1 MRFMLV
7 STEDSSKIPVD
18 IPAEIVTK
26 PPKNVRTGEKT
37 VRKRTPPKNGR
48 TGEKTVRKRT
58 PSKKV
63 RRNINKSKSTQRSKS
78 IIPKHG
84 SVHHRN

>member
-1 MRFMLV
+1 MLV

-26 PPKNVRTGEKT
+26 PPKNARTGEKT
-37 VRKRTPPKNGR
+37 VRKRTPPK
-48 TGEKTVRKRT
+48 KRA
-58 PSKKV
+58 
-63 RRNINKSKSTQRSKS
+63 INKSKSTQRSKS

>member
-37 VRKRTPPKNGR
+37 VRKRTPPK
-48 TGEKTVRKRT
+48 
-58 PSKKV
+58 KV
-63 RRNINKSKSTQRSKS
+63 RRTINKSKSTQRSKS